1 MAERI
6 IKTKLPPTLIIGL
19 GGTGCDIVSRVDK
32 LSNDE
37 QREFM
42 RFVFFDTDANELRVR
57 KEEAPHVFTV
67 QTSRR
72 MTVGQALRTDRE
84 ARENSFPTSHQLLKK
99 PLTEGAGQVRAVSKL
114 AFDACLRDGRIAPL
128 HDAIDE
134 LQRLNGDT
142 LEQSMRVVIVSTLV
156 GGTGSGILLPVSMYL
171 RNYLENVCQKKPII
185 RGICVLPDV
194 FFRGGNKTE
203 VEKNNLRANAY
214 AALRE
219 LDAFMMKADASQND
233 GTYDKYWLKMPT
245 PGTVDEY
252 DDYAVNPMDFCFL
265 YDGLNMDGDGLQN
278 FEAYKRHVADCVY
291 ASSVSMLNKR
301 LNSSEDNTILA
312 RCEEGGRNRYCG
324 VGSSKLVYPF
334 RQVRDYIAMNWM
346 EQAMTEEWLR
356 YDKAYELKI
365 QQQQAGRKKGVM
377 LPPINKREYYCSL
390 VDSDCAEGNYFASA
404 IVDQCNVKDPDGV
417 GYTEG
422 KWISYYRNL
431 LANISDKVNS
441 DDYAKE
447 FIAQIN
453 SGMEGIATAKSDHEE
468 SDMKRSFGNVA
479 TVLRKY
485 FSKTKQRAESIADI
499 VAESL
504 FSNVNFDIG
513 NKNHIEY
520 WLTDEHS
527 FIHPNAARYFLYNL
541 EMMLQESK
549 RRLTSLGEFT
559 SLLPLKIKQ
568 KDGTTKEVEIKRP
581 SFTFLEEAIRSFFE
595 KEIFEKPVNDK
606 DADSEAV
613 MVTIEEYVNSLD
625 LKTLFDTSGNQT
637 KNEWEAAVADI
648 ENACL
653 QQRMNIKTYYE
664 TYLELTIIEKALVY
678 INQLSSHY
686 EYLYQQVDTE
696 IKRLPRR
703 IERIAETYDNNMGE
717 PVIYVCASRKCLEG
731 LLERCPNIVDPVT
744 LTDEFRDSMFKS
756 IYDVLE
762 IDNVEKQHT
771 KINELVSEKILA
783 FWSQQVVMQYGQKV
797 DMDIIDA
804 LRTQAEIEESK
815 FDADEQLYYI
825 KGKRE
830 EAMKLAA
837 PFIDRPIGVEPYII
851 EAYSLGAEVSAS
863 NDLQKASIIRSV
875 FPGYENDALMD
886 KYQMLFMKAL
896 YNIRVSDLPKF
907 APADDNEVDPHENGS
922 YYKSYWKRINGVI
935 PDDKQTKILTPHL
948 DKRWHYIGVMPD
960 LSEKSEL
967 QCLTDAHRALF
978 ISIAYGRIE
987 YDRDQY
993 RFRGNNGD
1001 FISDSIIVGDGRCNK
1016 FSEIY
1021 EAMLM
1026 SRPLVLN
1033 LLDHYKEQVEK
1044 EKRASVI
1051 GRNDYSSTVLYEQLN
1066 NMRLE
1071 PYAHKLSFFELP
1083 ILYKATAGSDVRSDD
1098 ESIGMLR
1105 HMIDFIEEY
1114 LTEFYS
1120 DTLDRTPYFVKWMH
1134 EQTELLY
1141 HNLRNEYAGIMAR
1154 PLSDP
1159 LVKRIKEVV
1168 KARVKNCESN
1178 CQQGDSCIKAFFE
1191 ACDNDFQEKK
1201 VEEVPTVP
1209 VVNA

>member
-1 MAERI
+1 MAEKT

-19 GGTGCDIVSRVDK
+19 GGTGCEIVSRVDK
-32 LSNDE
+32 LANSE
-37 QREFM
+37 QREFI
-42 RFVFFDTDANELRVR
+42 RFVYFDTDANELRIR
-57 KEEAPHVFTV
+57 KEEAPYIFTV

-84 ARENSFPTSHQLLKK
+84 ARENSFPTSQQLLKK

-114 AFDACLRDGRIAPL
+114 AFDACLRDGRITPL
-128 HDAIDE
+128 HDAINE
-134 LQRLNGDT
+134 LQHLNGDT

-156 GGTGSGILLPVSMYL
+156 GGTGSGIVLPVSMYL

-185 RGICVLPDV
+185 RGVCVLPDV
-194 FFRGGNKTE
+194 FFRGSNKTE

-219 LDAFMMKADASQND
+219 LDAFMLKADSSQND

-252 DDYAVNPMDFCFL
+252 DDYTVNPMDFCFL

-278 FEAYKRHVADCVY
+278 FEAYKQHVADCVY

-324 VGSSKLVYPF
+324 IGSSKIVYPF
-334 RQVRDYIAMNWM
+334 HQVRDYIAMNWM
-346 EQAMTEEWLR
+346 MQAMTDEWLR
-356 YDKAYELKI
+356 YDKSYEQKI
-365 QQQQAGRKKGVM
+365 QQQQASRKKGVM
-377 LPPINKREYYCSL
+377 LPPINKREYYCTL
-390 VDSDCAEGNYFASA
+390 VDSDHGEGNYFASA
-404 IVDQCNVKDPDGV
+404 IFDQSHVKDPDGL
-417 GYTEG
+417 GYTEA

-431 LANISDKVNS
+431 LSYIADKVSDDNYDEGAYDEISDGLAAIANARTKHK
-441 DDYAKE
+441 DD
-447 FIAQIN
+447 
-453 SGMEGIATAKSDHEE
+453 ML
-468 SDMKRSFGNVA
+468 RSNFTTVA
-479 TVLRKY
+479 DALKKY
-485 FSKTKQRAESIADI
+485 FSRTKKRAESVADV
-499 VAESL
+499 VADSL
-504 FSNVNFDIG
+504 FSPSNFDKS
-513 NKNHIEY
+513 NPAHIEY
-520 WLTDEHS
+520 WLTENQA
-527 FIHPNAARYFLYNL
+527 IVHPNAARYFLYNL
-541 EMMLQESK
+541 EILFKEAQ
-549 RRLTSLGEFT
+549 RRLTALGEITSILPDEDGEYVSRLSYT
-559 SLLPLKIKQ
+559 SLE
-568 KDGTTKEVEIKRP
+568 D
-581 SFTFLEEAIRSFFE
+581 AIRSFFE
-595 KEIFEKPVNDK
+595 QKKYKSPGKDNGGTGKSVNV
-606 DADSEAV
+606 A
-613 MVTIEEYVNSLD
+613 IEEFVNALD
-625 LKTLFDTSGNQT
+625 VKTLFDDGEQSKT
-637 KNEWEAAVADI
+637 EWEAAVKRV
-648 ENACL
+648 ENECRT
-653 QQRMNIKTYYE
+653 QRDNIKKYYE
-664 TYLELTIIEKALVY
+664 TYLEITIIKKALEY
-678 INQLSSHY
+678 IDRLSSHY
-686 EYLYQQVDTE
+686 EYFYQQIDTE

-703 IERIAETYDNNMGE
+703 IERIAETYVNDSGA
-717 PVIYVCASRKCLEG
+717 PVLYACASEKCLLG
-731 LLERCPNIVDPVT
+731 LLERCPNIVDSIT
-744 LTDEFRDSMFKS
+744 LTDDFRDELFTS
-756 IYDVLE
+756 IYKAIS
-762 IDNVEKQHT
+762 IDNADKQCAV
-771 KINELVSEKILA
+771 INDLVSTRILD
-783 FWSQQVVMQYGQKV
+783 FWRDQVVMQYGQKV

-935 PDDKQTKILTPHL
+935 PDDKQTRILTPHL

-960 LSEKSEL
+960 LSEKSEI

-1033 LLDHYKEQVEK
+1033 LLDHYNEQVVK

-1051 GRNDYSSTVLYEQLN
+1051 GRSDYTSTVLYEQLN

-1071 PYAHKLSFFELP
+1071 PYVHKLSFLELP

-1141 HNLRNEYAGIMAR
+1141 HNLRNEYAGIMTR

-1191 ACDNDFQEKK
+1191 ACDNDFPEKK

>member
-1 MAERI
+1 MSERTT
-6 IKTKLPPTLIIGL
+6 KVKLPPTLIIGL
-19 GGTGCDIVSRVDK
+19 GGTGCDIVSKVDH
-32 LSNDE
+32 LSNE
-37 QREFM
+37 KQREYI
-42 RFVFFDTDANELRVR
+42 RVVYFDTDANELRIR
-57 KEEAPHVFTV
+57 KEESPHVFTV

-128 HDAIDE
+128 HDAINE
-134 LQRLNGDT
+134 LQHLNGDT

-194 FFRGGNKTE
+194 FFRGSNKTE

-219 LDAFMMKADASQND
+219 LDAFMLKADASQND
-233 GTYDKYWLKMPT
+233 GTYNKYWLRMPT

-252 DDYAVNPMDFCFL
+252 DDYSVNPMDFCFL

-278 FEAYKRHVADCVY
+278 FESYKQHVADCVY

-324 VGSSKLVYPF
+324 IGSSKIVYPF
-334 RQVRDYIAMNWM
+334 QYVRDYIAMNWM
-346 EQAMTEEWLR
+346 QQAMTDEWLR
-356 YDKAYELKI
+356 YDKEYEKKVK
-365 QQQQAGRKKGVM
+365 QQQDSRKNGII
-377 LPPINKREYYCSL
+377 LPPIDKREHYRLL
-390 VDSDCAEGNYFASA
+390 VDSECNTKNYFASA
-404 IVDQCNVKDPDGV
+404 IYDECHSKNPDGV
-417 GYTEG
+417 GYAEAT
-422 KWISYYRNL
+422 WISYYRYL
-431 LANISDKVNS
+431 LTYISDIVSK
-441 DDYAKE
+441 DDYSVKFNQDINKCFNAVANAK
-447 FIAQIN
+447 
-453 SGMEGIATAKSDHEE
+453 KKHE
-468 SDMKRSFGNVA
+468 DGNFRKA
-479 TVLRKY
+479 FQELAYELRKY
-485 FSKTKQRAESIADI
+485 FSKTKERAESKAGIEANN
-499 VAESL
+499 L
-504 FSNVNFDIG
+504 FAPSGYD
-513 NKNHIEY
+513 KSQEQKYRIEY
-520 WLTDEHS
+520 WMTRDKTV
-527 FIHPNAARYFLYNL
+527 IHPNAVRYFLYNL
-541 EMMLQESK
+541 EVMLKEAQGRLNALEEFDSFFPNADGKFEK
-549 RRLTSLGEFT
+549 RS
-559 SLLPLKIKQ
+559 SYA
-568 KDGTTKEVEIKRP
+568 
-581 SFTFLEEAIRSFFE
+581 FLEEAIGSFFE
-595 KEIFEKPVNDK
+595 KKGFKPPIDDNDE
-606 DADSEAV
+606 SGSSV
-613 MVTIEEYVNSLD
+613 PVTIEEYVSLLD
-625 LKTLFDTSGNQT
+625 VKTLFQSGKQKISDWESCVEKVEKACREQ
-637 KNEWEAAVADI
+637 KN
-648 ENACL
+648 
-653 QQRMNIKTYYE
+653 NIKKYYE
-664 TYLELTIIEKALVY
+664 TYLEITIITKALDYV
-678 INQLSSHY
+678 NQLSCHY
-686 EYLYQQVDTE
+686 EFFYQQIDSE
-696 IKRLPRR
+696 IKRIPRR
-703 IERIAETYDNNMGE
+703 VERIAETFVNNSGE
-717 PVIYVCASRKCLEG
+717 PILYACATKQCMEG
-731 LLERCPNIVDPVT
+731 LLESCPNVVDPIT
-744 LTDEFRDSMFKS
+744 LTEEFRDKLFTS
-756 IYDVLE
+756 IYKVLS
-762 IDNVEKQHT
+762 IDNQDKQ
-771 KINELVSEKILA
+771 IAVIENLVNKEILN
-783 FWSQQVVMQYGQKV
+783 FWREQVVVQYGQKV

-804 LRTQAEIEESK
+804 LRKQAEIEDKK
-815 FDADEQLYYI
+815 FDPDEQLYYI

-837 PFIDRPIGVEPYII
+837 PFIDRPIGIEPYII

-863 NDLQKASIIRSV
+863 ADVQKASVIKSV

-896 YNIRVSDLPKF
+896 YNIRISDLPKF

-935 PDDKQTKILTPHL
+935 PDDKQTNILTPHL

-960 LSEKSEL
+960 LSEKSEI

-978 ISIAYGRIE
+978 ISIAYDRIE

-1051 GRNDYSSTVLYEQLN
+1051 GRNDYTSTVLYEQLN

-1071 PYAHKLSFFELP
+1071 PYAHKLSFLELP

>member
-1 MAERI
+1 MAEKI
-6 IKTKLPPTLIIGL
+6 IETKLPPTLIIGL

-37 QREFM
+37 QRKYM
-42 RFVFFDTDANELRVR
+42 RFVFFDTDANELRIR

-84 ARENSFPTSHQLLKK
+84 AREKSFPTSNLLLKK

-171 RNYLENVCQKKPII
+171 RNYLENICQKKPLI
-185 RGICVLPDV
+185 RGVCVLPDV

-203 VEKNNLRANAY
+203 MEKNNLRANAY

-219 LDAFMMKADASQND
+219 LDAFMMKADSSQND
-233 GTYDKYWLKMPT
+233 GRFDKFWLKMPT

-252 DDYAVNPMDFCFL
+252 DEYDVNPMDFCFL
-265 YDGLNMDGDGLQN
+265 YDGLNMDGDALRN
-278 FEAYKRHVADCVY
+278 FESYKQHVADCVY

-324 VGSSKLVYPF
+324 IGSSKIVYPF
-334 RQVRDYIAMNWM
+334 KYVKDYIAMNWM
-346 EQAMTEEWLR
+346 KQAMTDEWLR
-356 YDKAYELKI
+356 YDKAYEERML
-365 QQQQAGRKKGVM
+365 QQQESRKKGVM

-390 VDSDCAEGNYFASA
+390 VESDYSAGNYFASA
-404 IVDQCNVKDPDGV
+404 IVDQSHEKNPDGI
-417 GYTEG
+417 GYAEG
-422 KWISYYRNL
+422 KWKSYYKSL
-431 LANISDKVNS
+431 IEFIKDKVER
-441 DDYAKE
+441 DDYANSH
-447 FIAQIN
+447 IIN
-453 SGMEGIATAKSDHEE
+453 ITTGLAELANAKTAHDDD
-468 SDMKRSFGNVA
+468 DMKSAFDSVA
-479 TVLRKY
+479 IELKKY
-485 FSKTKQRAESIADI
+485 FTRTKQRAESLADIIAD
-499 VAESL
+499 SL
-504 FSNVNFDIG
+504 LSDVNFNIT
-513 NKNHIEY
+513 NKSRIEY
-520 WLTDEHS
+520 WLAEGNS
-527 FIHPNAARYFLYNL
+527 FIHPNSARYFLYKL
-541 EMMLQESK
+541 EMMLRELKQ
-549 RRLTSLGEFT
+549 RLTSLGEFT
-559 SLLPLKIKQ
+559 SLIPTKIPQEGGKV
-568 KDGTTKEVEIKRP
+568 KEIYLERK
-581 SFTFLEEAIRSFFE
+581 SFTFLEDAIRSFFDE
-595 KEIFEKPVNDK
+595 EMFEKPRSEK
-606 DADSEAV
+606 ESGSEAV
-613 MVTIEEYVNSLD
+613 MLTIEQYVHSFD
-625 LKTLFDTSGNQT
+625 VKTLFDPEGIQT
-637 KNEWEAAVADI
+637 KNQWETAVGEI
-648 ENACL
+648 EEACM
-653 QQRMNIKTYYE
+653 QQKIHIKEYYE
-664 TYLELTIIEKALVY
+664 TYLELIIIEKALAH
-678 INQLSSHY
+678 IDKLNSHY
-686 EYLYQQVDTE
+686 EYFYQQIDTE
-696 IKRLPRR
+696 IKRFPRR
-703 IERIAETYDNNMGE
+703 IERIAETFVNNTGD
-717 PVIYVCASRKCLEG
+717 PIVYACASEQCLEG

-762 IDNVEKQHT
+762 IDNVEKQHA
-771 KINELVSEKILA
+771 KINELVGEKILA
-783 FWSQQVVMQYGQKV
+783 FWSQQVVTRYGSKV

-1033 LLDHYKEQVEK
+1033 LLDYYKEQVEK

-1051 GRNDYSSTVLYEQLN
+1051 G
-1066 NMRLE
+1066 
-1071 PYAHKLSFFELP
+1071 
-1083 ILYKATAGSDVRSDD
+1083 G
-1098 ESIGMLR
+1098 
-1105 HMIDFIEEY
+1105 
-1114 LTEFYS
+1114 
-1120 DTLDRTPYFVKWMH
+1120 
-1134 EQTELLY
+1134 
-1141 HNLRNEYAGIMAR
+1141 
-1154 PLSDP
+1154 
-1159 LVKRIKEVV
+1159 
-1168 KARVKNCESN
+1168 
-1178 CQQGDSCIKAFFE
+1178 
-1191 ACDNDFQEKK
+1191 
-1201 VEEVPTVP
+1201 
-1209 VVNA
+1209 